1 MNSGSHQF
9 LAGTALP
16 TDQHRD
22 GTWGNLADQSH
33 HLPHSRAVAND
44 AFKAKRRIKF
54 ALQTAVLMAQDHGF
68 RGALHQIA
76 EHHQIN
82 GLLNEVVC
90 PALQG
95 ALGGGDVP
103 VRGHHDGLGIGLQP
117 LG

>member
-1 MNSGSHQF
+1 MNSGSHQL

-16 TDQHRD
+16 AYQHRD
-22 GTWGNLADQSH
+22 GTWGNLADQGH
-33 HLPHSRAVAND
+33 HLPHSRAIAND

-54 ALQTAVLMAQDHGF
+54 ALQTAVLMAQYHGF
-68 RGALHQIA
+68 CGALHQIA

-82 GLLNEVVC
+82 GLFNEVVC

-95 ALGGGDVP
+95 ALGGGNVP
-103 VRGHHDGLGIGLQP
+103 VRCDHDGLGIGLQP